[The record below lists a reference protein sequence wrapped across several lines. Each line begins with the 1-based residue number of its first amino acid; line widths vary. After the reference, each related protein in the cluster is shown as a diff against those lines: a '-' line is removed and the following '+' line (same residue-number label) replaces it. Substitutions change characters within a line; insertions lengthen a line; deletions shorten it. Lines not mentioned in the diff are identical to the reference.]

1 MAKPTHEQ
9 AQLQLQ
15 VYEMRREA
23 LLRKA
28 RDWYFKNYR
37 VQNLEDAMKIA
48 APGTEGGNFANMVLG
63 YWEQT
68 CALLNYDL
76 LNEDLFFETT
86 GEFFGVWEMAKGVA
100 PQLREL
106 FASPGY
112 LAHLEKAAQRYEV
125 WIEKRAPGHVAKMRE
140 FMKQMMSEPAKA
152 A

>member
-1 MAKPTHEQ
+1 MSNPTHEQ

-15 VYEMRREA
+15 VFELRREA

-28 RDWYFKNYR
+28 RDWFFKNYR
-37 VQNLEDAMKIA
+37 VQNIDEAMKIA
-48 APGTEGGNFANMVLG
+48 APGTENGALANMVLG

-86 GEFFGVWEMAKGVA
+86 GEFFGVWETVKNIVPAA
-100 PQLREL
+100 REL
-106 FASPGY
+106 FVNQGY
-112 LAHLEKAAQRYEV
+112 LGHLEKAAQRYEV
-125 WIEKRAPGHVAKMRE
+125 WSEKRAPGHVAAMRE
-140 FMKQMMSEPAKA
+140 FMKQMVSAPVRA